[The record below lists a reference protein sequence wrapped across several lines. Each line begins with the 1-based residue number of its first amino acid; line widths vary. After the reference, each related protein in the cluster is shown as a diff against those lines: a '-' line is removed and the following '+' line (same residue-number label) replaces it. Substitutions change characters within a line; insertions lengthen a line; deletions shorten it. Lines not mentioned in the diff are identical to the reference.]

1 MDNPKKYFRFSP
13 VNLALLIC
21 MVTLLACAPVRVKT
35 YPEGTSPE
43 KAYLMKSYDATVSQ
57 WRSFEDVVK
66 WMEKDFSFDR
76 ERYKKFEG
84 TLPLPRSPEETL
96 QFKSGIYIDAAEFLK
111 KTLNRINPSYQA
123 QIVVIFVRPNIFN
136 HYVCSVKK
144 EGKLFIMDYGTP
156 YREITGFHGPYLSLE
171 EYKIFYEAHHPE
183 KRRVEGIGY
192 LP

>member
-1 MDNPKKYFRFSP
+1 MDNPKKYFRFSL

-21 MVTLLACAPVRVKT
+21 MLTLLACAPVRVKT
-35 YPEGTSPE
+35 YPKGTSPE
-43 KAYLMKSYDATVSQ
+43 KAYLTKSYDATVSQ

-96 QFKSGIYIDAAEFLK
+96 QLKSGIYIDAAEFLK
-111 KTLNRINPSYQA
+111 KTLDRINPAYQA
-123 QIVVIFVRPNIFN
+123 QIVVIIVRPNVFN

-144 EGKLFIMDYGTP
+144 EGKLFILDYGTP
-156 YREITGFHGPYLSLE
+156 YREITGIHGPYLSLQE
-171 EYKIFYEAHHPE
+171 VKRFYEEHHPE